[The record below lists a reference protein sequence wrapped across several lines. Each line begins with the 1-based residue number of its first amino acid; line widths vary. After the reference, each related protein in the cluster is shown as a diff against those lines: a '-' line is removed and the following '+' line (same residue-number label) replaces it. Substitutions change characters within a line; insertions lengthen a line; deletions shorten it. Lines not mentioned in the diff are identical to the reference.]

1 MASRDAETVRRFY
14 AEPYTEWPRLLSE
27 IADPEIEVVTRDG
40 TLRGHDAAL
49 GELPG
54 FVEATERRFIAEFE
68 LEEIVEAGDGVLIA
82 LLAVTRRSREAGGD
96 YLNAWPATVWR
107 FRDGRIV
114 FFEGYQDRRKA
125 LSEYGI
131 ER

>member
-14 AEPYTEWPRLLSE
+14 CEPYTEWPRLVSE
-27 IADPEIEVVTRDG
+27 IADPEMEVVTRDG
-40 TLRGHDAAL
+40 TLR
-49 GELPG
+49 ELTG

-68 LEEIVEAGDGVLIA
+68 LQDIVEAGDGVLIA
-82 LLAVTRRSREAGGD
+82 LLKVTRRSHEAGGD
-96 YLNAWPATVWR
+96 YLNAWPANVWR

-125 LSEYGI
+125 LSVYGI
-131 ER
+131 EP